1 MNNTEPTK
9 IKGAPGARER
19 KQSVSYK
26 TPVILLIL
34 SSRPKILLVK
44 KGRKFYIKGNLL
56 LTLGICLSN
65 QEQCEDTKGQSE
77 SVNRKGTDNTR
88 SKSQMP
94 FQTKK
99 KREKKR
105 IIYLLMTDS

>member
-19 KQSVSYK
+19 KQSLYL
-26 TPVILLIL
+26 VILLIL
-34 SSRPKILLVK
+34 SSPAKILLVK
-44 KGRKFYIKGNLL
+44 KGRKFYIKGNLF

-65 QEQCEDTKGQSE
+65 QEQYEDTKGHSE
-77 SVNRKGTDNTR
+77 SVDRKGTDNTR
-88 SKSQMP
+88 SKSQIP

-99 KREKKR
+99 KRKKENYIFVDDR
-105 IIYLLMTDS
+105 